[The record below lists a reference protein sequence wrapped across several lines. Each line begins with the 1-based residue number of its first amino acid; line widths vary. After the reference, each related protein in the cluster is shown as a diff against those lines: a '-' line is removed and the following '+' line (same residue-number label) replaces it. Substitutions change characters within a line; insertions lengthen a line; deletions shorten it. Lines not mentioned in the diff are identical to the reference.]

1 MKCVYSRASVK
12 APLPHSFPEEGWVL
26 CPGPRP
32 LSQALSSGLCFLF
45 GPQLSPQKGLCL
57 YLMLW
62 SAWDRAP
69 TFTSPTQEEASLT
82 HTYMPM
88 CPTPASPTPHHF
100 WNSSC
105 PLAGGSR
112 VLMSQLNLICHLF
125 LGDVQIGNSSIINEV
140 LIALCNQF
148 PRDAVWLLGWVF
160 QHELPHLLR
169 PGTWIRMMGHL
180 TVSRV
185 PSCPHRW
192 AEQ

>member
-1 MKCVYSRASVK
+1 M
-12 APLPHSFPEEGWVL
+12 PHSFRGGRVGLVSWAQASITSSVIWPLLLVWSTAVPTEGTVSL
-26 CPGPRP
+26 PRAVECMGQSP
-32 LSQALSSGLCFLF
+32 HLHQPHTRGSLSH
-45 GPQLSPQKGLCL
+45 
-57 YLMLW
+57 
-62 SAWDRAP
+62 
-69 TFTSPTQEEASLT
+69 T
-82 HTYMPM
+82 HIYMPM

-169 PGTWIRMMGHL
+169 PGTWIRMMGHP